1 MPSQQPFTP
10 YSPHRRLRSD
20 AHIRACAPELPPLAY
35 YFPSVFATN
44 PTPNRAQIELISAAR
59 YPQLIHNCRP
69 SSQLR
74 RFKSHKAT
82 TQPPRNNT
90 FTPALLRVSTFTTTP
105 PRLCSDQTTPNQQ
118 PSKPKPTNWQTLRNN
133 YHATAKPLPHNPDN
147 PNKPPE
153 KPSHT
158 TSSSLAVHLRVTC
171 ASTTPFPH
179 LGRVQSGYNPTTFE
193 PHS

>member
-1 MPSQQPFTP
+1 MPSQQTFTP
-10 YSPHRRLRSD
+10 YSPHRRGCSG
-20 AHIRACAPELPPLAY
+20 AHIRACAPELPPFAY

-44 PTPNRAQIELISAAR
+44 PTPNRAQIELTSAAR
-59 YPQLIHNCRP
+59 YPQLIHICWP
-69 SSQLR
+69 SSSVRQ
-74 RFKSHKAT
+74 FKSHTAT
-82 TQPPRNNT
+82 TQPQCDNS
-90 FTPALLRVSTFTTTP
+90 FALVQLRVSTFTTTP

-118 PSKPKPTNWQTLRNN
+118 PSKPKPATKKTMRNN
-133 YHATAKPLPHNPDN
+133 YHATAKPHPHNRDN

-153 KPSHT
+153 KPSQT

-179 LGRVQSGYNPTTFE
+179 LGRIQSGYNPTTFK